1 MPVQTAVVV
10 LAAGAGTRMRSKTP
24 KVLHELGGRTMLA
37 HSLYAAAGIDPTHL
51 VTVVGHD
58 KERVSAAI
66 SDLETELG
74 RPIGVAIQEEQKGT
88 GHAVECALSAL
99 PADYRGIVLVTA
111 ADIPLLDS
119 ETLHGLIEEH
129 RSEPAAKAVTVLTF
143 TAPEPR
149 GYGRIVRQPGAG
161 GIAEIVEEADATPE
175 QAAITEVN
183 SGVYAFDAEF
193 LRSALGQLDTD
204 NAQGELYL
212 TDLVKI
218 ARSAGQP
225 VAGAHLADAV
235 KVAGANDR
243 VQLSA
248 LAAELNRR
256 TVENWMRAGV
266 TVIDPSTTWIDV
278 DVTLGRDVTVHPGV
292 QLLGSTSVAEDA
304 VIGPD
309 TTLTDVSVG
318 EGASVVR
325 THGSES
331 TIGAGA
337 DVGPYSYLRPG
348 TVLGTSG
355 KLGAFV
361 EAKNADIG
369 SHTKIPHLTYVGD
382 ATIGEHTNIG
392 ASSVFVN
399 YDGVDKSRTVVG
411 SHVRT
416 GSDTMFVAP
425 VHVGDG
431 AYTGAGT
438 VLRFDVPPGAL
449 AVSGGKQ
456 RNIDGWVQR
465 NRPGTAAADAASA
478 AISHQTSDLHETDQQ
493 EPKDGSDQ

>member
-1 MPVQTAVVV
+1 MQTAVVV

-24 KVLHELGGRTMLA
+24 KVLHKLGGRTMLA
-37 HSLYAAAGIDPTHL
+37 HSLRAASQIDPVHL
-51 VTVVGHD
+51 VTVVGHE
-58 KERVSAAI
+58 KERVSAAV
-66 SDLETELG
+66 SNLETELG
-74 RPIGVAIQEEQKGT
+74 RPIAIAIQEEQKGT

-99 PADYRGIVLVTA
+99 PVDFRGIVLVTA
-111 ADIPLLDS
+111 ADVPLLDCHTLRALIDEHHS
-119 ETLHGLIEEH
+119 ESAE
-129 RSEPAAKAVTVLTF
+129 AAVTVLTF
-143 TAPEPR
+143 TAPDPT
-149 GYGRIVRQPGAG
+149 GYGRIVRQPSDG
-161 GIAEIVEEADATPE
+161 GIAEIVEEADATGE

-183 SGVYAFDAEF
+183 SGVYAFDAQF
-193 LRSALGQLDTD
+193 LRSALGRLSTD

-212 TDLVKI
+212 TDAVKI
-218 ARSAGQP
+218 ARSAGKP
-225 VAGAHLADAV
+225 VLGAHLADAV

-256 TVENWMRAGV
+256 TVENWMREGV
-266 TVIDPSTTWIDV
+266 NVVDPSTTWIDV

-292 QLLGSTSVAEDA
+292 QLLGSTAVADDA
-304 VIGPD
+304 IIGPD

-325 THGSES
+325 THGCES

-337 DVGPYSYLRPG
+337 EVGPFSYLRPG
-348 TVLGTSG
+348 TVLGAAG

-361 EAKNADIG
+361 ETKNADIG
-369 SHTKIPHLTYVGD
+369 SHSKVPHLTYVGD

-425 VHVGDG
+425 VQVGDG

-465 NRPGTAAADAASA
+465 NRPGTAAAEAAEA
-478 AISHQTSDLHETDQQ
+478 AGSHRTPDLHENDQQ
-493 EPKDGSDQ
+493 EPKDGSEQ